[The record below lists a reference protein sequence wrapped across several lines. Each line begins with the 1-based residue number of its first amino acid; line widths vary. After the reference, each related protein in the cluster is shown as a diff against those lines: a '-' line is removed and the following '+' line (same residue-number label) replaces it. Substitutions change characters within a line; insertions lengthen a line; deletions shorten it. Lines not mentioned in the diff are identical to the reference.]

1 MNRPE
6 ISPRLADL
14 LQHQRESINSRV
26 QSLLR
31 SGAKWDP
38 NELLEHI
45 CVSLSPVIDAIH
57 QVLPERVA
65 YAFGELLDVS
75 IELFQAHQLG
85 SLSRSR
91 RMAWMWRTLF
101 PELARYLGRDPKRV
115 AGSLCNGLYFLE
127 SHGEQRAEQWLE
139 RLRTFGP
146 LASDPDQLLA
156 IGKFAAWLSGLAAY
170 RSSALKAAR
179 SLPAEAV
186 GKMLGLKGNHE
197 IQVVAQLAAWQDNP
211 WAIGGDLQ
219 DMPRTSRIPPALLMV
234 CCDFRGFGGN
244 LLAPPTVCLRDG
256 HFQLTDGY
264 ESWVLHADR
273 FGWMTVRSL
282 PPIEPSAVPFAPS
295 VTPLEPLVG
304 PSSRAPN
311 VSPGGRLRWDG
322 IEIQFESLVRPTSQA
337 FDGRTLAVTTQTSF
351 HVFLIAREAVS
362 A

>member
-1 MNRPE
+1 
-6 ISPRLADL
+6 
-14 LQHQRESINSRV
+14 
-26 QSLLR
+26 
-31 SGAKWDP
+31 
-38 NELLEHI
+38 LLEHI

-65 YAFGELLDVS
+65 FAFRELLEVS

-85 SLSRSR
+85 SLARSR

-139 RLRTFGP
+139 KLRTFGP

-156 IGKFAAWLSGLAAY
+156 IGKFAAWQSGLAAY
-170 RSSALKAAR
+170 RTSALKTAR
-179 SLPAEAV
+179 SLPAETI
-186 GKMLGLKGNHE
+186 GKMLGLNGNHE
-197 IQVVAQLAAWQDNP
+197 IQVAAQLAAWQDNP
-211 WAIGGDLQ
+211 WAFGGDLQ
-219 DMPRTSRIPPALLMV
+219 GLPRNSRILPALVMV
-234 CCDFRGFGGN
+234 CCDFRGFGGT
-244 LLAPPTVCLRDG
+244 LLAPPTVGLRDG
-256 HFQLTDGY
+256 QFHLTDGY

-273 FGWMTVRSL
+273 FGWMTERSL
-282 PPIEPSAVPFAPS
+282 TPIEPSVTPIERSLTPIEPSAIPFAPG
-295 VTPLEPLVG
+295 VTPLEPLG
-304 PSSRAPN
+304 GSSSRVPN